1 MILTPQ
7 NRAMSPP
14 FLFRNP
20 VVTFLRASE
29 MSHAVYALLVVYLH
43 WLHWLLVLDFH
54 GSSVC
59 KTRNSCAKPLVPFI
73 RHMCKKHPS
82 LHRCHRCKS
91 PTSSSSQAQLL
102 VFFGCF
108 WLTGKPRTTTSQ
120 RPRSSQDFWIQT
132 TCSLSHSDTTSG

>member
-43 WLHWLLVLDFH
+43 WLHWLPFD
-54 GSSVC
+54 
-59 KTRNSCAKPLVPFI
+59 TCAKSIHLSTGATGAKAQPHQVRKLSFWFFLDVFGLQGSHGQPLPNEG
-73 RHMCKKHPS
+73 
-82 LHRCHRCKS
+82 
-91 PTSSSSQAQLL
+91 T
-102 VFFGCF
+102 
-108 WLTGKPRTTTSQ
+108 
-120 RPRSSQDFWIQT
+120 
-132 TCSLSHSDTTSG
+132 

>member
-43 WLHWLLVLDFH
+43 WLHWLPFD
-54 GSSVC
+54 
-59 KTRNSCAKPLVPFI
+59 TCAKSIHLSTGATGAKAQPHQVRKLSFWFFWMFLAYREATDNHFPMKAHDKDPVRVRIFGS
-73 RHMCKKHPS
+73 KQ
-82 LHRCHRCKS
+82 LALF
-91 PTSSSSQAQLL
+91 PTQTQLRDDDGNL
-102 VFFGCF
+102 
-108 WLTGKPRTTTSQ
+108 KP
-120 RPRSSQDFWIQT
+120 
-132 TCSLSHSDTTSG
+132 